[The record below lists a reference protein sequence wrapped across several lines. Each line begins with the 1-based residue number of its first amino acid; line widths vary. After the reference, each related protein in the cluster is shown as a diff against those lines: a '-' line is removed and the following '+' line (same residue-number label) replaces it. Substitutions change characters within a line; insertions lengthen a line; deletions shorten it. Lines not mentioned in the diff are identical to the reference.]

1 MGRYC
6 KAVVRPRA
14 VPELVS
20 LSTSQAWAMFCMKV
34 PEVEMIC
41 PM

>member
-1 MGRYC
+1 MGKYC
-6 KAVVRPRA
+6 KAVVRFRE

-20 LSTSQAWAMFCMKV
+20 LSTSQAWAMFCIKL

-41 PM
+41 PI